1 MSGCPGRPFRRRC
14 GTLGTVVS
22 GVLRGNAVVH
32 GAWCWLLRRPGRGVD
47 FRLGGLIIR
56 YFVLH
61 WGGALVP
68 FTSASTSTPRV
79 GRCLGWAG
87 RAGSMVGS
95 TVGHG
100 KRGSGIAG
108 RVGRA
113 GRDFGSS
120 GTAAER
126 LGNLLG
132 CWCFGVLLRWWLV
145 GSIAGSE

>member
-1 MSGCPGRPFRRRC
+1 
-14 GTLGTVVS
+14 LGW
-22 GVLRGNAVVH
+22 
-32 GAWCWLLRRPGRGVD
+32 GAR
-47 FRLGGLIIR
+47 
-56 YFVLH
+56 
-61 WGGALVP
+61 VP

-79 GRCLGWAG
+79 GGCLGWAG

-145 GSIAGSE
+145 GSIGGSE